1 MHLEPFA
8 RDYDVRA
15 FTIGVSGCPKSGK
28 RALLVALCRL
38 LRDSYSLAVV
48 AGQALPAEDSCRE
61 FLVRHKALASERISL
76 VPTGGDVH
84 AELDPLM
91 EWFRPDLIFVEG
103 DPGDSGSRYEV
114 ADFTI
119 HVVDVD
125 ADGIRPEESDDAAH
139 ADLLVM
145 NRLQPGPS
153 LDVSRNAVAQDA
165 ARLRGGAPIVFA
177 QIRYGVGVIEIAKR
191 LLVAWRQATAPAA
204 WTPSSAPGE
213 RSGRLDD
220 HVTV

>member
-8 RDYDVRA
+8 RDYAARA
-15 FTIGVSGCPKSGK
+15 FTIGVSGCGKSGE

-38 LRDSYSLAVV
+38 LRDTYSLAVV
-48 AGQALPAEDSCRE
+48 VGRALPAEDSCRE

-76 VPTGGDVH
+76 VPAGGNRHVEFD
-84 AELDPLM
+84 LLM
-91 EWFRPDLIFVEG
+91 ERFRPELVFVEG
-103 DPGDSGSRYEV
+103 APGDPGFSSEV

-125 ADGIRPEESDDAAH
+125 AEGIRPEELDIAAH

-145 NRLQPGPS
+145 NRMQPGPP

-165 ARLRGGAPIVFA
+165 ARLRGDAPVVFA
-177 QIRYGVGVIEIAKR
+177 QMRYGVGVIDIAKR
-191 LLVAWRQATAPAA
+191 VLVGWRQATAPAA
-204 WTPSSAPGE
+204 WTPVIDTHCNAAAG
-213 RSGRLDD
+213 
-220 HVTV
+220 